1 MTRCAKV
8 DDDSKAMLVLRATHS
23 LIQCQALLWGDFYVF
38 LLILQRAFCML
49 ACWRVCVICLCV
61 CVCVLGVLDGVGVYW
76 GDVCWEG
83 GGGEGFVKLSAC

>member
-8 DDDSKAMLVLRATHS
+8 DDDSKATLVLRATHS

-61 CVCVLGVLDGVGVYW
+61 CW
-76 GDVCWEG
+76 GCWMVWECIGGMYVG
-83 GGGEGFVKLSAC
+83 GGGEAKVL